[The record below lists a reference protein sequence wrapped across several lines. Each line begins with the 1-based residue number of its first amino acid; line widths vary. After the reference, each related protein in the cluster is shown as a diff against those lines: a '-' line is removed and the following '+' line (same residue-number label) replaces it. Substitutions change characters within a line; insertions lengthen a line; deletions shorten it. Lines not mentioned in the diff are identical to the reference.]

1 MASSSGSSS
10 PSIPTSWPPR
20 ASPRSRSSGSSRRTT
35 SRSRPASSP
44 TTGTKIPVST
54 IGTITADQIED
65 LVVGYTAVTPATGQP
80 AVDPS
85 AAPVAPAAPS
95 PITIGDLGTVT
106 TDAVATTGYGRTNG
120 DPSLSLSVTKTSD
133 ANTVAVSAAVTE
145 KLDEIAARHAD
156 VLTVTIVSDL
166 SDFIVESTDGL
177 IREGGLGALFA
188 IITIFLFLF
197 SVRSTLVA
205 AVSIPL
211 SILTALV
218 IMQLTGISLNIM
230 TLGGLA
236 VAVGRVVDDA
246 IVVLE
251 NIYRHRAMGEDR
263 MTAVTNG
270 PKEVAGAITASTLT
284 TVAVFLPLG
293 FVGGLV
299 SQFFLPFAL
308 TVTFA
313 LLASLICALTV
324 VPVLAYFLVDRV
336 KVQVDEDGEP
346 VNSIWIRAYTPT
358 IKFALRSRV
367 TKFGVLAVSGL
378 LFVAALSLVPSLP
391 TQFINAGSEKILQ
404 VSIAP
409 PSGTSSDVVLEQAIK
424 AEAILDAD
432 PDVQLIQTSIPG
444 EGDTSFQT
452 IVAAQSGRPSNSATI
467 TVRLDPSV
475 DLAEK
480 TAEISASMAPLKA
493 DGYDVQVSEAAG
505 FSSNGLNVIV
515 SAEDPALVASTTETV
530 VAALSDNPD
539 LANLQSDLVKATAE
553 IQVTVDPNK
562 AIGVGLT
569 AAQVANEVRTAL
581 VPTTATQVTIEDGKS
596 VNLIVQVDPEKVT
609 SVESLKTLP
618 VGTVAKV
625 PLGQVATVEQADVQG
640 SITRIDQAPASSITA
655 EITSD
660 DTGAVSQA
668 VGQEIDALKASGE
681 IPAGRDRHAR
691 RRHAAA
697 ERGVRGAVRLDG
709 RRDPARLRDD
719 GPRVQLARD
728 PVHHPVQP
736 AARAHRRVRGAVHHG
751 PPDRRQRADR
761 LPDADRDRGD
771 ERDRAA
777 RLRRALAEPG
787 ALDLRRA
794 RGRRTDPRPA
804 DPDDRDRDD
813 PGADP
818 ARRRVQPGQHHRGG
832 ARDGRHRRPV
842 QLDVPDAPR
851 HPGPL
856 LARRRPQAASAATA
870 GGRAGRAGAPTE
882 GAPA

>member
-1 MASSSGSSS
+1 VSRLSELAVSKRSVTLLFAFALFIAGISAWGSLKQELLPDIEFPVITVIAPFPGAGSSDVADQVAKPIERVIAGIPRLQTVQS
-10 PSIPTSWPPR
+10 TSANSIALVIAQFSYGTNVKEATAAVQDGIAKAGLPDTVTPNVSALNIN
-20 ASPRSRSSGSSRRTT
+20 ASPVIIASVAANGDDGLEAAADIARTEIVPEILAIEGVASADITGGLEQRLVVTLDPAKLAAAGVSAQQVIGILQANNLTFPSGQLSDD
-35 SRSRPASSP
+35 
-44 TTGTKIPVST
+44 GTKIPVST
-54 IGTITADQIED
+54 IGTLTTEQIAD
-65 LVVGYTAVTPATGQP
+65 LVVSYQQP
-80 AVDPS
+80 AAAPT
-85 AAPVAPAAPS
+85 APVAPDASPLPAVQPAAPT
-95 PITIGDLGTVT
+95 PITIGDLGTVAP
-106 TDAVATTGYGRTNG
+106 DAVATTGYGRTNG
-120 DPSLSLSVTKTSD
+120 NSSLSLSVTKTSD
-133 ANTVAVSAAVTE
+133 ANTVAVAAAVTE
-145 KLDEIAARHAD
+145 KLDEIAQRHAD

-188 IITIFLFLF
+188 VLTIFLFLA

-270 PKEVAGAITASTLT
+270 PREVAGAITASTLT

-324 VPVLAYFLVDRV
+324 VPVLAYYLVDRV
-336 KVQVDEDGEP
+336 KVEVDEDGEP
-346 VNSIWIRAYTPT
+346 VNSIWIRLYTPT
-358 IKFALRSRV
+358 ITFALRSRL
-367 TKFGVLAVSGL
+367 TKVGVLVVSGL

-452 IVAAQSGRPSNSATI
+452 IVAAQSGRPANSATI

-480 TAEISASMAPLKA
+480 TAEISDSLAPLKA

-515 SAEDPALVASTTETV
+515 SAADPALVASTTETV
-530 VAALSDNPD
+530 VDALSGNPD
-539 LANLQSDLVKATAE
+539 LANLRSDLVKATAE
-553 IQVTVDPNK
+553 IRSPST
-562 AIGVGLT
+562 
-569 AAQVANEVRTAL
+569 RT
-581 VPTTATQVTIEDGKS
+581 
-596 VNLIVQVDPEKVT
+596 
-609 SVESLKTLP
+609 
-618 VGTVAKV
+618 
-625 PLGQVATVEQADVQG
+625 
-640 SITRIDQAPASSITA
+640 
-655 EITSD
+655 
-660 DTGAVSQA
+660 
-668 VGQEIDALKASGE
+668 
-681 IPAGRDRHAR
+681 R
-691 RRHAAA
+691 RS
-697 ERGVRGAVRLDG
+697 
-709 RRDPARLRDD
+709 
-719 GPRVQLARD
+719 
-728 PVHHPVQP
+728 
-736 AARAHRRVRGAVHHG
+736 
-751 PPDRRQRADR
+751 
-761 LPDADRDRGD
+761 
-771 ERDRAA
+771 
-777 RLRRALAEPG
+777 
-787 ALDLRRA
+787 
-794 RGRRTDPRPA
+794 
-804 DPDDRDRDD
+804 
-813 PGADP
+813 
-818 ARRRVQPGQHHRGG
+818 
-832 ARDGRHRRPV
+832 
-842 QLDVPDAPR
+842 
-851 HPGPL
+851 
-856 LARRRPQAASAATA
+856 ASA
-870 GGRAGRAGAPTE
+870 
-882 GAPA
+882 